1 MAAGGTAYGTFG
13 LKVFP
18 VLVMRKYSPA
28 NFVWVLFWDLTK
40 IYLFENKNV
49 TQLSDFDVLVIL
61 LLSVTL
67 NATKLT
73 EL

>member
-1 MAAGGTAYGTFG
+1 MAAGGTAYGTLG

-18 VLVMRKYSPA
+18 VLVMRKCSPA

-49 TQLSDFDVLVIL
+49 TQLSDLDVLVIL

-67 NATKLT
+67 NAPNFTDF
-73 EL
+73 